1 MELISTGI
9 FSNAVKVGPG
19 VWVGDIDLRRIFNHD
34 ETPQFINYGVDG
46 IPNGLVYAGR
56 GEACKL
62 LQKENRESVT
72 IHPLVS
78 FAGTAAIIS
87 AYVLLYSISNK
98 HAFKLILYR

>member
-9 FSNAVKVGPG
+9 FINAVKVGPG
-19 VWVGDIDLRRIFNHD
+19 VWVGDIDLSRIFNHD

-56 GEACKL
+56 GEACKRL
-62 LQKENRESVT
+62 EKENRESVT

-78 FAGTAAIIS
+78 FAGTAVIIS
-87 AYVLLYSISNK
+87 VYVLLYSICNK
-98 HAFKLILYR
+98 HACSETKA

>member
-9 FSNAVKVGPG
+9 FINAVKVGPG
-19 VWVGDIDLRRIFNHD
+19 VWVGDIDLSRIFNHD

-46 IPNGLVYAGR
+46 VPNGFVCAGR
-56 GEACKL
+56 GEACKR

-78 FAGTAAIIS
+78 FAGTVIIIS
-87 AYVLLYSISNK
+87 VYVLYSIFSR
-98 HAFKLILYR
+98 HACSETKA

>member
-9 FSNAVKVGPG
+9 FINAVKVGPG
-19 VWVGDIDLRRIFNHD
+19 VRVGDIDLSRIFNHD

-72 IHPLVS
+72 IHPLVP
-78 FAGTAAIIS
+78 FAGTGVIIFV
-87 AYVLLYSISNK
+87 YVLLYSICDK
-98 HAFKLILYR
+98 HACSKTKA